1 MSGVLELLIEA
12 LNANTA
18 ALNAAAAAGGST
30 SAPAETKSTKTTSTK
45 STSTKKADDKKAGPK
60 HTKAETTEAIV
71 TLKDTVGV
79 EAAKALLG
87 AHGFKKVADI
97 TEDKFDALFD
107 EATAQL
113 EAHNAGGDDENGDDD
128 I

>member
-1 MSGVLELLIEA
+1 MGALELLIEA
-12 LNANTA
+12 VNKNTE
-18 ALNAAAAAGGST
+18 ALNNLAAAQGNT
-30 SAPAETKSTKTTSTK
+30 SADAGSKSTKTTSTK
-45 STSTKKADDKKAGPK
+45 TTSTTKKDDKKSGPK
-60 HTKAETTEAIV
+60 HTKAETTEVIV
-71 TLKDTVGV
+71 ALKDTVGV
-79 EAAKALLG
+79 DAAKALLG

-113 EAHNAGGDDENGDDD
+113 EAHNAGGAEENADDD